1 MIFITQVI
9 YKNTLKA
16 IRTFELHEHSKG
28 LLDMVT
34 TVAGGTGPTGW
45 VTEKAHYYMKKKC
58 QIDLLENPNPKTRY
72 NKQNQ

>member
-1 MIFITQVI
+1 MSDIYNIQVI
-9 YKNTLKA
+9 YIKTLKA

-45 VTEKAHYYMKKKC
+45 VIKKAHYYMRKKC
-58 QIDLLENPNPKTRY
+58 QVDLLKNPYPKTRY
-72 NKQNQ
+72 NK